1 MKIGRAPCGLLLG
14 AALISACGLVNANI
28 FDTDIRLQRQD
39 YSHDFGQA
47 RGTLPTVACT
57 AQSDPCQLVAD
68 QLATGVNGAK
78 AFCDT
83 GQGHCAVEGN
93 VALTY
98 PVNLSQDPSFQSS
111 VGQKAVQF
119 VQKIEFGYAL
129 QNSLTFALPRI
140 DLYIGPQDARSKDD
154 AGVVPLG
161 QIGPFAAG
169 EDIPDAAPRTL
180 SVERGSAA
188 FAQLERSIKSPKTP
202 FVFLLSAA
210 PRIDAGQPVPAGKLE
225 LHLYP
230 KITVGLPR

>member
-14 AALISACGLVNANI
+14 AALFTACGLVNANI

-39 YSHDFGQA
+39 YSHDFGQSQGSVP
-47 RGTLPTVACT
+47 RVPCT
-57 AQSDPCQLVAD
+57 AQTDPCQLVAD
-68 QLATGVNGAK
+68 QLATGVNGAR

-83 GQGHCAVEGN
+83 GQGQCAVEGT
-93 VALTY
+93 VALSY

-129 QNSLTFALPRI
+129 QNSLNFPLPRVDI
-140 DLYIGPQDARSKDD
+140 HIGPQDARSKDD

-161 QIGPFAAG
+161 QIGPFATG

-180 SVERGSAA
+180 SVERNTPA
-188 FAQLERSIKSPKTP
+188 FAMLERSVKSPKTP
-202 FVFLLSAA
+202 FVFLLSAT
-210 PRIDAGQPVPAGKLE
+210 PKIDGGQPVPAGKLE